1 MDLYKELQVII
12 LEWDIECTKLLN
24 EMTIDQYF
32 YEDKKT
38 GSKGPISSVL
48 SSIANLI
55 DSLLEKIGIG
65 VKDKESDLHRPLKID
80 FDVEAKNKE
89 LHGAMQEAGQI
100 FSQAESGGKIPEG
113 KVNRLITKLYNIAG
127 EKPRAIINRY
137 ITIPALQNQ
146 LKLAKS
152 DLAYVIEQEGKVD
165 SLTGQ
170 MSEDMNKLLGAVKN
184 AYGSVASGISRIF
197 KVN

>member
-100 FSQAESGGKIPEG
+100 FSQAGSGGKIPEG

-152 DLAYVIEQEGKVD
+152 DLAYVIEQEGKID

>member
-1 MDLYKELQVII
+1 
-12 LEWDIECTKLLN
+12 
-24 EMTIDQYF
+24 
-32 YEDKKT
+32 
-38 GSKGPISSVL
+38 
-48 SSIANLI
+48 
-55 DSLLEKIGIG
+55 
-65 VKDKESDLHRPLKID
+65 
-80 FDVEAKNKE
+80 
-89 LHGAMQEAGQI
+89 MQEAGQI
-100 FSQAESGGKIPEG
+100 FSQAGSGGKIPEG

-152 DLAYVIEQEGKVD
+152 DLAYVIEQEGKID

>member
-100 FSQAESGGKIPEG
+100 FSQAGSGGKIPEG